1 MIQEVKR
8 EFGLTGCE
16 SGRVDRLTGTYEW
29 RFELGG
35 ELAVRNLNLGLMKS
49 PEGPSFL
56 AGLWDADGGWYTP
69 DESHPYGQAKIFG
82 GAHTIRVVKRLM
94 KRRWGIVTGRISI
107 VTPAG
112 HTSKIGDYTIVTR
125 TNVYGTIVRFRSM
138 ATWIDLVGSKMLL
151 KGRQDVLSRR
161 ISGP

>member
-1 MIQEVKR
+1 LKSELN
-8 EFGLTGCE
+8 LTGWE
-16 SGRVDRLTGTYEW
+16 SERADRLTGTPCW
-29 RFELGG
+29 TFEIGRS
-35 ELAVRNLNLGLMKS
+35 LAVQNLDLGLLKS
-49 PEGPSFL
+49 TEGPYFL

-94 KRRWGIVTGRISI
+94 KWQWSIVTGRISI

-151 KGRQDVLSRR
+151 KGRPEVLSRR
-161 ISGP
+161 ISGQ